1 MSTQGGRIHARY
13 RLLEVRATERV
24 TPSMLRVTLGGEE
37 LTDFISTGSD
47 QRIKLCLPQPGKP
60 TPLGRTR
67 AEVFAVP
74 RDQQPRQR
82 TYTVR
87 AFDADRLELTIDFV
101 LHDHGGPGTTWAAGV
116 RPGERIVTVGPSP
129 SYRPNPEAEPLVL
142 VGDETA
148 LPAIAA
154 MLEELPAGAP
164 VRLFVEVADATE
176 RQRID
181 TAANVAGTWLYR
193 DGVPAGR
200 SRLLVD
206 ALRAADLGPRAHVW
220 AGAEAGIVHE
230 LRGHCQATL
239 GLDRSQVYAVPYWR
253 LVDPPVSVSRSA
265 RL

>member
-1 MSTQGGRIHARY
+1 MRTQAGRVHARY
-13 RLLEVRATERV
+13 RLLEVRATEHITPRV
-24 TPSMLRVTLGGEE
+24 VRVTLGGEE
-37 LTDFISTGSD
+37 LSDFVSTGTD

-87 AFDADRLELTIDFV
+87 GFDVDRLELAIDLV
-101 LHDHGGPGTTWAAGV
+101 LHDHDGPGATWAASV
-116 RPGERIVTVGPSP
+116 QPGERIVTVGPSP

-154 MLEELPAGAP
+154 IVEELPAEAR
-164 VRLFVEVADATE
+164 VLTFIEVADVME
-176 RQRID
+176 RQHID
-181 TAANVAGTWLYR
+181 TAADVTWTWLYR
-193 DGVPAGR
+193 DGVFAGR

-206 ALRAADLGPRAHVW
+206 ALRAADLGPRSHVW
-220 AGAEAGIVHE
+220 VAAEAGVVRE
-230 LRGHCQATL
+230 LREHCETTL
-239 GLDRSQVYAVPYWR
+239 GLHRSQVYAVPYWR
-253 LVDPPVSVSRSA
+253 ADHQVSLSRSVEP
-265 RL
+265 